1 MVNQRLWQA
10 ACLVIAAAAFGVV
23 ALVSQGIFERIPH
36 VEDEAAYWF
45 QAQVF
50 AEGRLSVPTPPEPQA
65 YASPFVIDM
74 NGRRFGKYPP
84 GFPLLLSLGM
94 RAGAPWAVNA
104 LLAAVS
110 LVLTADLGRRLY
122 SPVAGLLAAALG
134 LSCPALLAESGSLL
148 SHTAALALAVLFAW
162 AFVRMHLAL
171 DEERRPGAWRWGL
184 LAGVALGYLALTR
197 PYDALGVG
205 LPFGVVTVIR
215 LLGARRGPS
224 GPAWMRAALT
234 MGVAAILVALLLP
247 IYWHA
252 LTGQFT
258 ANPYLDI
265 WAYDHPGFGPDV
277 GVGGYTLHDA
287 WFNLRF
293 NLNAVAT
300 GLFGWPD
307 DLNLLFLGL
316 ACLLWPRRGWNYLLL
331 AWCAS
336 VIGLYTTYWFYGG
349 HDGGFPRY
357 YFVTLPTLWLLSGRG
372 VELAALAMRRLAGHV
387 SVRVGGALPALTLY
401 PALVALVAY
410 SGLIFLPPQLD
421 VFRGRYGVTAAPL
434 LPVKQAG
441 LQHALVFV
449 AGVQHWT
456 DFAPFFAADSPTL
469 DSTVVYAISESA
481 AQDQAVREAFPGRA
495 CYVQHNLRITPC
507 EQESV
512 EREP

>member
-1 MVNQRLWQA
+1 MISQRLWQA
-10 ACLVIAAAAFGVV
+10 VCLVIAAAAFGIV
-23 ALVSQGIFERIPH
+23 ALISQGIFERIPH

-50 AEGRLSVPTPPEPQA
+50 AEGRLAVPTPPEPQA

-74 NGRRFGKYPP
+74 NGQRFGKYPP

-104 LLAAVS
+104 LLAAAS
-110 LVLTADLGRRLY
+110 LALTADLGRRLY
-122 SPVAGLLAAALG
+122 SPTAGLLAAALG

-171 DEERRPGAWRWGL
+171 DQERRPGAWRWGL
-184 LAGVALGYLALTR
+184 LAGAALGYLALTR

-205 LPFGVVTVIR
+205 LPFGVVTAAR
-215 LLGARRGPS
+215 LLATWRGRASP
-224 GPAWMRAALT
+224 GWRCAALT
-234 MGVAAILVALLLP
+234 MGAAAIMVGLTLP
-247 IYWHA
+247 IYWQA

-293 NLNAVAT
+293 NLQAVAT

-307 DLNLLFLGL
+307 DLNVLFLGL
-316 ACLLWPRRGWNYLLL
+316 ACLLQPRRGWTWLLL

-336 VIGLYTTYWFYGG
+336 VIGLYTTYWYFGG

-357 YFVTLPTLWLLSGRG
+357 YFVTLPAMWLLSGRG
-372 VELAALAMRRLAGHV
+372 VELAALAMRRL
-387 SVRVGGALPALTLY
+387 VGRASARLGRALPVLTLY
-401 PALVALVAY
+401 PALAALVAY
-410 SGLIFLPPQLD
+410 GGLIFLPPQLD

-434 LPVKQAG
+434 QPVEQAG

-449 AGVQHWT
+449 AEVHDWT
-456 DFAPFFAADSPTL
+456 DFAAFFAADSPTL
-469 DSTVVYAISESA
+469 DSTVVYAISGSS

-495 CYVQHNLRITPC
+495 CYVQRDMLLVPC
-507 EQESV
+507 DD
-512 EREP
+512 ERVNREL